1 MKFLFCL
8 ALTLMSS
15 GLSAEALSP
24 KAISFKTEDGGM
36 IQADYYPAGKLTV
49 VLAHGAVFNKASW
62 REFAEQLLM
71 NDIGALAIDFRGYGQ
86 SGGGSRPN
94 DRFEDVLAAVRY
106 LHQNGVQQVAV
117 LGASMGGGIAG
128 EAATKAHAGEIV
140 DLILLSPMPIANPE
154 KMQADWFLYIA
165 TENEGGIETIKAQYQ
180 QAPEPK
186 QIKLLK
192 GNAHAQHIFK
202 TAEKSALPDFP
213 W

>member
-1 MKFLFCL
+1 M
-8 ALTLMSS
+8 
-15 GLSAEALSP
+15 
-24 KAISFKTEDGGM
+24 
-36 IQADYYPAGKLTV
+36 
-49 VLAHGAVFNKASW
+49 
-62 REFAEQLLM
+62 
-71 NDIGALAIDFRGYGQ
+71 
-86 SGGGSRPN
+86 
-94 DRFEDVLAAVRY
+94 RY

-140 DLILLSPMPIANPE
+140 DLILLSPMPISNPE

-202 TAEKSALPDFP
+202 TAEKSALTQSIIRFLNTKNTGKP
-213 W
+213 